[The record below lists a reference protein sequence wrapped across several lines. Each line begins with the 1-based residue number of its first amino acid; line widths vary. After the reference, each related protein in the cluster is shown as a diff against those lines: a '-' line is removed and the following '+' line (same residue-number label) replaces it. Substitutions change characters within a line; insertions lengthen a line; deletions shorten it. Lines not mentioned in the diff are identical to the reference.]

1 MTETTYIEIGYTQKT
16 HGVQGELKL
25 FVEDR
30 YYEDLIKN
38 ERIFVEQKGAKV
50 PFFIEDLRG
59 GGALIVKF
67 EGVDKREAA
76 MLLQSKKIYLRPQ
89 DLIPEAERE
98 LEVEEEENPFAHL
111 KGYHIHDKH
120 SGDIGPINEIIE
132 MPQQALAVLLHKGNE
147 VMIPLHPKLI
157 TSTDKKQKIL
167 HMDLPEGLLE

>member
-38 ERIFVEQKGAKV
+38 ERIFVDQKGAKV

-76 MLLQSKKIYLRPQ
+76 MLLQSKKVYLRPQ
-89 DLIPEAERE
+89 DLIPEDDRE
-98 LEVEEEENPFAHL
+98 LEVEEEESPFAHL
-111 KGYHIHDKH
+111 NGYAIHDKH
-120 SGDIGPINEIIE
+120 SGEIGTISEIIE
-132 MPQQALAVLLHKGNE
+132 MPQQALALLVYKGND
-147 VMIPLHPKLI
+147 VMIPLHEKLI
-157 TSTDKKQKIL
+157 LSTDKKKKVL
-167 HMDLPEGLLE
+167 NMDLPEGLLD